1 MMKRITVLLF
11 VIITAASMVFG
22 AGKQGAKSDD
32 GGIVWAG
39 WSGEVDFPWMMENW
53 NQQNPSKKITWVG
66 WPWEETATQMLI
78 RSQGNEKLDIAQ
90 ADTMALIPLAG
101 TGVLA
106 DWTDLVGA
114 AYLKDNFEESAL
126 SFGNIGGKQYGLPWV
141 IASIGMVY
149 NPEILARAGYREP
162 PKTIAEFEQCLEA
175 VAKLPGDIVPYGV
188 CTKDSVAAYD
198 FIPWLWTFGG
208 RVYDRNDNVT
218 INNQQGLETFAW
230 YKSLIDRNLIR
241 TNVNR
246 DDSRQLFAQGKMAFY
261 DDAIMANGIAAGNG
275 VPQERLDAVIRPM
288 VRPVLKAGDSP
299 RSMLW
304 GHMLIVFNKSTV
316 KADTVE
322 LAKYIVGKDAAIRY
336 YKEKGMLPVLKSALA
351 SPEIQNDVW
360 ANNWSKITATGEVGE
375 FDFRAQVNQ
384 LNTILGEELQACLT
398 GSKTPQKAADDAAT
412 RIGNAK

>member
-1 MMKRITVLLF
+1 MKRIVVLLF
-11 VIITAASMVFG
+11 VIITVASMVFG
-22 AGKQGAKSDD
+22 AGRQGARSDT

-39 WSGEVDFPWMMENW
+39 HSGEDEISWMIEDW
-53 NQQNPSKKITWVG
+53 NQRNPSKKITWVG
-66 WPWEETATQMLI
+66 WPWEETGTQLLI

-90 ADTMALIPLAG
+90 ADPMALIPLVG
-101 TGVLA
+101 TDNLA

-114 AYLKDNFEESAL
+114 AYLKDNFEESAW
-126 SFGNIGGKQYGLPWV
+126 SFGNIDGKQYGLPWV

-149 NPEILARAGYREP
+149 NPEILAQAGYREP

-208 RVYDRNDNVT
+208 RVYDQNDNVI
-218 INNQQGLETFAW
+218 INNQQGLQTFTW
-230 YKSLIDRNLIR
+230 YKSLIEKNLIR
-241 TNVNR
+241 TNINR

-261 DDAIMANGIAAGNG
+261 DDAIMANTIAAGNG
-275 VPQERLDAVIRPM
+275 VPRERLDAVIRPM
-288 VRPVLKAGDSP
+288 VRPVLRAGDSP

-316 KADTVE
+316 KDDTVA
-322 LAKYIVGKDAAIRY
+322 LAKYIIGKDTAVRY
-336 YKEKGMLPVLKSALA
+336 YKENGMLPVLKSVLA
-351 SPEIQNDVW
+351 SPEIQNDTW

-375 FDFRAQVNQ
+375 FDFRPQINQ

-398 GSKTPQKAADDAAT
+398 GSKTPQRAADDAAT
-412 RIGNAK
+412 RIKNAK